1 MRFPGDYDV
10 SDAIV
15 AECYAR
21 ADRPEDKA
29 KLLVFD

>member
-10 SDAIV
+10 SDVIV
-15 AECYAR
+15 AECYAQ

-29 KLLVFD
+29 KLLVLN